1 MLWSGFC
8 HASFPGEQSN
18 NEPPYSL
25 LEKNVGVS
33 GLCPPGLVVN
43 NGLPLVF
50 GHAQRVTHEAIDK
63 TIDRFALLFC
73 VGIKVCTSTL
83 GDSDFDFVVVG
94 SHVLGYNTMCLVS

>member
-1 MLWSGFC
+1 MEDFQVLCTPGVVVRD
-8 HASFPGEQSN
+8 SFPFF
-18 NEPPYSL
+18 
-25 LEKNVGVS
+25 
-33 GLCPPGLVVN
+33 
-43 NGLPLVF
+43 F

-94 SHVLGYNTMCLVS
+94 SHVLGYLIL